1 MIPVYKVTFFSKSDF
16 YGVICDKLYDMRL
29 LFNADH
35 TGLLSDGWYFSVNE
49 MTTEQKK
56 VLCNFLRNIFN
67 DKDFH
72 FTSSF
77 HVGYID
83 KEGV

>member
-1 MIPVYKVTFFSKSDF
+1 MIAIYKVTFFSKSDF
-16 YGVICDKLYDMRL
+16 YNEICNKLYDMRL
-29 LFNADH
+29 LFNAESA
-35 TGLLSDGWYFSVNE
+35 GLLNDGWHFSVNE

-56 VLCNFLRNIFN
+56 VLCDFLRNLFN

-72 FTSSF
+72 FTASF

-83 KEGV
+83 